1 MDKTNMIEFMSSSLF
16 SNICTFISAI
26 GTLAAVIV
34 SLYLSRKNE
43 KIKYKIT
50 RNFIIPVG
58 FVGNFLDNYYSV
70 SLINLSKYLTITIE
84 SNPYIKMPKINLTI
98 INNIDWENKNQLPK
112 IIHYGEKYTIT
123 MDKNTISEI
132 LKSTDKGKISI
143 VFKDIFGKTYKHKIK
158 RKELEQFILNN

>member
-112 IIHYGEKYTIT
+112 VIHYGEKYTIT

-132 LKSTDKGKISI
+132 LKSTDKGKIII

>member
-84 SNPYIKMPKINLTI
+84 SNPYIKTPKINLTI

-112 IIHYGEKYTIT
+112 VIHYGEKYTIT

-132 LKSTDKGKISI
+132 LKSTDKGKITI
-143 VFKDIFGKTYKHKIK
+143 VFKDIFGKMYKHKIK

>member
-84 SNPYIKMPKINLTI
+84 SNPYIKAPKINLTI

-112 IIHYGEKYTIT
+112 VIHYGEKYTIT

-132 LKSTDKGKISI
+132 LKSTDKGKITI
-143 VFKDIFGKTYKHKIK
+143 VFKDIFGKMYKHKIK